1 VNKLMTLSFKVLV
14 CALIATA
21 PTALVIEGINATTAQ
36 AQASALTSLTA
47 EPSVDSSTAAAVL
60 VD

>member
-1 VNKLMTLSFKVLV
+1 VNKVVMLSCKVLI
-14 CALIATA
+14 CALIAAA
-21 PTALVIEGINATTAQ
+21 PPALLIEGINAETAQ
-36 AQASALTSLTA
+36 AQASSLKSLTA

>member
-1 VNKLMTLSFKVLV
+1 VNKVMALSFKVLV

-21 PTALVIEGINATTAQ
+21 PTALLIEGINTTTAQ
-36 AQASALTSLTA
+36 AQSASQASLTA

>member
-1 VNKLMTLSFKVLV
+1 VSNLVKVLI

-21 PTALVIEGINATTAQ
+21 PTALLIEGFNVTTAQ
-36 AQASALTSLTA
+36 AQASSLASLTA
-47 EPSVDSSTAAAVL
+47 GPSVDSSTAAAVL

>member
-1 VNKLMTLSFKVLV
+1 VNQMTMLSVKVLI
-14 CALIATA
+14 CALIATV
-21 PTALVIEGINATTAQ
+21 PTALLIEGLNAETAQ
-36 AQASALTSLTA
+36 AQAASLRSLTA

>member
-1 VNKLMTLSFKVLV
+1 MMALSCKVLI
-14 CALIATA
+14 CALIAMA
-21 PTALVIEGINATTAQ
+21 PTALVIEGINTTTAQ
-36 AQASALTSLTA
+36 AQASSLKSLTA